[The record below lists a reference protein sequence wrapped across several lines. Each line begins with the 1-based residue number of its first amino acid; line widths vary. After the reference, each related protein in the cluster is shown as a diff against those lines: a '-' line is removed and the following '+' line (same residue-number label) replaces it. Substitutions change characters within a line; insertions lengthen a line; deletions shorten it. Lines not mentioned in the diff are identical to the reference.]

1 MDLIDLK
8 KEPEQAYSEGEM
20 YEDQPAYSYGLC
32 ISLGEE
38 ELAKLGIEELPAAG
52 AEMMIK
58 AMAYVKTASEK
69 KEMDGTSK
77 HLELQICAMGI
88 DPIDKSKDNATSL
101 YGNDAPAKEAPRSSG
116 QGIADYLY
124 KD

>member
-88 DPIDKSKDNATSL
+88 DPIDPRQGFGSLAILQPFLAQLASITNA
-101 YGNDAPAKEAPRSSG
+101 
-116 QGIADYLY
+116 
-124 KD
+124 

>member
-8 KEPEQAYSEGEM
+8 KEPEQQYSEGEQ
-20 YEDQPAYSYGLC
+20 YEDQSAYSYGLC

-38 ELAKLGIEELPAAG
+38 ELAKLGIEQLPAAG

-88 DPIDKSKDNATSL
+88 DPMDKTKDNAKSL
-101 YGNDAPAKEAPRSSG
+101 YGNEAPAKESPRSG
-116 QGIADYLY
+116 QDIANYLY